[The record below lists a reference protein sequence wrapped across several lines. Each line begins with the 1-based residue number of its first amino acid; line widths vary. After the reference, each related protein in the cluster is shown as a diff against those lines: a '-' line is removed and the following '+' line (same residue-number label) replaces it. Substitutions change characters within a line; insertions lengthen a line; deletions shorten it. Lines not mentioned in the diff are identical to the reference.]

1 MPKGQYERW
10 KPIAIRL
17 WEKVKINEESGCWE
31 WQGSK
36 NQAGYGQIQFDGRV
50 QLAHRVVWKIIYG
63 NIPNA
68 VCVLH
73 KCDNPLCINYFHLF
87 IGSLRDNTQDMI
99 KKGKARFTSNVAV
112 GSKHGMAKLTE
123 QDIVEIRR
131 LLKTNIKQTL
141 IAKQFSVTRSLISAI
156 KCNKIWNHVI

>member
-1 MPKGQYERW
+1 M
-10 KPIAIRL
+10 
-17 WEKVKINEESGCWE
+17 
-31 WQGSK
+31 
-36 NQAGYGQIQFDGRV
+36 
-50 QLAHRVVWKIIYG
+50 
-63 NIPNA
+63 
-68 VCVLH
+68 H

-99 KKGKARFTSNVAV
+99 KKGRARFTSNVAV